1 MLKKNW
7 ETTIGDLEKVETIE
21 EFRNSLL
28 KLFYSNQITREIYV
42 KLGKNIC
49 GDICKY
55 ISVDELNS
63 FEDILKL
70 SVNRDVCIIPKIF
83 SEYFFDKKCKEENI
97 NLHLLKR
104 LFLIDNEFSYNNH
117 IMFYDNVNWIEICNN
132 NIKCLMDILYNDKF
146 HPISI

>member
-1 MLKKNW
+1 MEKKNW
-7 ETTIGDLEKVETIE
+7 ETTIGDLEKVETIK

-28 KLFYSNQITREIYV
+28 KLFYSNQINREIYV

-83 SEYFFDKKCKEENI
+83 SECFFDKKYKEENI

-117 IMFYDNVNWIEICNN
+117 IMFYDNVNWIEICSNN
-132 NIKCLMDILYNDKF
+132 VKSLLDILYNDKF